1 MEHGT
6 LAVLRNNTS
15 NHGSPGLTGHVLEK
29 KLKEWIAAYRDDMD
43 LQEIL
48 DWLQTE
54 YKCCGVQGKNSSL
67 FQGFKTLRLTAAR
80 RQPDA
85 TFQNSASDARQML
98 ARSM

>member
-1 MEHGT
+1 MDCIIVYVRVMEHGT

-54 YKCCGVQGKNSSL
+54 YKCCGVQGKIVVSC
-67 FQGFKTLRLTAAR
+67 
-80 RQPDA
+80 
-85 TFQNSASDARQML
+85 QMK
-98 ARSM
+98 